1 MSNYNVRYDYL
12 TPEEESSLADCQD
25 ASWYVSSPTE
35 THEHVATV
43 SVGDKTVMIYRD
55 GVMRVHVWDNA
66 QSRVAG
72 DAPTVVRDTQGLDEA
87 GIMTDA
93 QLADAHDCDR
103 VEWLNNAWFD
113 LYSNDVEEGDDT
125 WLDRVAHSLNE
136 AVAEAKKWLDDN
148 CST

>member
-1 MSNYNVRYDYL
+1 MNEYKVTYDYL

-25 ASWYVSSPTE
+25 ASWYMSSPTE

-43 SVGDKTVMIYRD
+43 SVGDKCVMIYRD
-55 GVMRVHVWDNA
+55 GVMRVHLWDSA
-66 QSRVAG
+66 QSRGAG
-72 DAPTVVRDTQGLDEA
+72 DAPTVVRDTKGLHEM
-87 GIMTDA
+87 GITTDA
-93 QLADAHDCDR
+93 ELEEAHDCDR

-113 LYSNDVEEGDDT
+113 LYSDDVKDGDT

-136 AVAEAKKWLDDN
+136 AVADAQRWLDEN